1 MPDEHRD
8 LARRFIAVFDSGDTA
23 TLDEI
28 VADDV
33 TDHNPLPGTG
43 TGRQGIA
50 DAVAIYRG
58 AFPDLA
64 VTVDRLVA
72 EDDYVVATGTA
83 TGTNTGQLR
92 GAPRPEGRPASPTS
106 TCTESTTGG
115 SSSAGTSRTSPA
127 CSDSSGSCR
136 SRGLRDREQGKRCLT
151 RH

>member
-1 MPDEHRD
+1 MPDDNRE

-28 VADDV
+28 VADAV

-64 VTVDRLVA
+64 LTVDRLVA

-92 GAPRPEGRPASPTS
+92 GAPPTGRQATFAYMDRYRIADGRIVE
-106 TCTESTTGG
+106 CWHLEDVARMLGQL
-115 SSSAGTSRTSPA
+115 
-127 CSDSSGSCR
+127 
-136 SRGLRDREQGKRCLT
+136 GLLPQ
-151 RH
+151 

>member
-72 EDDYVVATGTA
+72 EDDRKAGH
-83 TGTNTGQLR
+83 LR
-92 GAPRPEGRPASPTS
+92 LHRHVPNRRRADRRVLAPRGRRRHARTARAPAAV
-106 TCTESTTGG
+106 G
-115 SSSAGTSRTSPA
+115 AA
-127 CSDSSGSCR
+127 R
-136 SRGLRDREQGKRCLT
+136 S
-151 RH
+151 